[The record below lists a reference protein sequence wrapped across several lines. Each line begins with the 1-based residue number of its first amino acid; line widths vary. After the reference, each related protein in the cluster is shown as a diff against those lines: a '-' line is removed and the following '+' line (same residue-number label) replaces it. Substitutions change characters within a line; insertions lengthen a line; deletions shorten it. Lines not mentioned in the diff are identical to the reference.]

1 MLAVI
6 SEFFS
11 EFAIV
16 LGAQTL
22 ATAVLAY
29 LAKSILS
36 TWLTKAVEDHKAK
49 LTTEVESFKSR
60 LKLEGDMVLVRYG
73 QLASERF
80 TALKTI
86 YRGLLELDR
95 RIMYSAYAPL
105 TSTPNTESDPKEL
118 LKRLDELNI
127 EFEYNRIY
135 LPEELVVLIRSFL
148 KETWGFGISAQ
159 TGVTLAESGSDV
171 GQLIE
176 RLKSNREKAIT
187 PLLSSIETEC
197 RKCLQ

>member
-6 SEFFS
+6 SEFFT

-49 LTTEVESFKSR
+49 LTAEVESFKSR

-95 RIMYSAYAPL
+95 RIMHSAYAPL
-105 TSTPNTESDPKEL
+105 ISTPNTESDPKEL
-118 LKRLDELNI
+118 LRRLDELNI

-135 LPEELVVLIRSFL
+135 IPEELVVLIKSFL
-148 KETWGFGISAQ
+148 DETWGFGISAQ
-159 TGVTLAESGSDV
+159 TGVTLAASGSDV

-176 RLKSNREKAIT
+176 RLKSSRDKAIT
-187 PLLSSIETEC
+187 PLLRSIETEC